1 MKPRR
6 PIGMERNSKIW
17 KEEVRKRYG
26 SKCIICG
33 SLKNIE
39 IHHIISRINK
49 NVFRYVP
56 NGVPLCH
63 DHHAVNE
70 KSAHKNPGWF
80 MEFIR
85 FRRGKEWEEDLIA
98 KSNGE
103 Y

>member
-1 MKPRR
+1 MSRR
-6 PIGMERNSKIW
+6 KDGVARNRKIW
-17 KEEVRKRYG
+17 KEEVRRVYG

-33 SLKNIE
+33 SFENIE
-39 IHHIISRINK
+39 IHHIISRRNQ
-49 NVFRYVP
+49 NVCRYIP

-70 KSAHKNPGWF
+70 KSAHKDPDWF
-80 MEFIR
+80 EEFILGC
-85 FRRGKEWEEDLIA
+85 RGKEWEEDLIA